1 MAIHRYTKA
10 NNKYMKNYN
19 KNIESSYLTYLNA
32 SILYGWAMFQ
42 KLPVNDFKWKKM
54 YQILTKIS

>member
-1 MAIHRYTKA
+1 
-10 NNKYMKNYN
+10 MKNYN

-42 KLPVNDFKWKKM
+42 KLRVNDFKWKKM
-54 YQILTKIS
+54 YQILMKIS